1 MVLTQGEH
9 DPNNT
14 LQRPGGMGLRVICR
28 ATFQTDWTSKW
39 IRSGHFGSSERCPLL
54 PRKRTSLERV
64 ETFERQRHELFAVFG
79 DASYLRSLRR
89 NCRQRTEQDLR
100 CLALKQ
106 PRKETQ
112 WIVEA
117 FDEKLSDCRISLR
130 GMQDRL
136 GMRVGGQKHAV

>member
-1 MVLTQGEH
+1 MLFVGLNVTFTA
-9 DPNNT
+9 T
-14 LQRPGGMGLRVICR
+14 LRAGAPHPTGINMRVTERLDNRERRPASR
-28 ATFQTDWTSKW
+28 ARSAHTS
-39 IRSGHFGSSERCPLL
+39 RMAD
-54 PRKRTSLERV
+54 T
-64 ETFERQRHELFAVFG
+64 FG